1 MEMEKGYN
9 IIEVAG
15 LLGIKARTVREWIK
29 NGKIRAK
36 KLNGSRRWVVLE
48 SEIRRLRNENAN

>member
-36 KLNGSRRWVVLE
+36 KLSGSNRWVVLE
-48 SEIRRLRNENAN
+48 SEIRRLRNEK

>member
-36 KLNGSRRWVVLE
+36 KLSGSNRWVVLE
-48 SEIRRLRNENAN
+48 SEIRRMRNENAN